1 MRHVIYLYMNK
12 FNSLIQLFD
21 YFKDEETCEKYLGT
35 KRWGKTPACPHCG
48 VTKPYVTNRGFKCSD
63 KNCCKKFTVRTKTI
77 YENSK
82 IGLRTWFGALYLI
95 TAHKKGISSL
105 QLGRDLNVS
114 QKTAWFMLHRIREML
129 RDNDT
134 TRMKGIVEADE
145 TYVGGKNKNRHAN
158 KKIEGSQG
166 RAAKDKT
173 PVVGL
178 VQRDGKVK
186 TFVVA
191 NTDSETIQT
200 IIKNNINVVEN
211 VTLIT
216 DAYRSY
222 SGLDAVCNHITVK
235 HTEGN
240 YKTEGEK
247 HTNTIEGFWSL
258 FKRQYVGTNHYMAP
272 QHLQRYMDEM
282 SYRYNNRK
290 VADSFRFEQAIL
302 RSETTR
308 IRYKD
313 LTAFGRLRAEYMRGF

>member
-1 MRHVIYLYMNK
+1 MNK

-35 KRWGKTPACPHCG
+35 KRWGNTPCCPHCG
-48 VTKPYVTNRGFKCSD
+48 GTKAYVTNRGFKCAD
-63 KNCCKKFTVRTKTI
+63 KDCYKKFTVKTKTI
-77 YENSK
+77 YENTK

-105 QLGRDLNVS
+105 QLARHLNVS

-129 RDNDT
+129 RET
-134 TRMKGIVEADE
+134 ETSLMKGVVEADE

-158 KKIEGSQG
+158 KKVEGSQG

-186 TFVVA
+186 TFVVK
-191 NTDSETIQT
+191 NTDAETIQT
-200 IIKNNINVVEN
+200 IVRSNIAAEN

-222 SGLDAVCNHITVK
+222 SGLNSVCEHITIK

-240 YKTEGEK
+240 YKTVGDK

-282 SYRYNNRK
+282 TYRYNNRK
-290 VADSFRFEQAIL
+290 ISDCLRFEQAIL
-302 RSETTR
+302 RSETQR
-308 IRYKD
+308 IKYVD
-313 LTAFGRLRAEYMRGF
+313 LTAFNRLKEEYIKGN